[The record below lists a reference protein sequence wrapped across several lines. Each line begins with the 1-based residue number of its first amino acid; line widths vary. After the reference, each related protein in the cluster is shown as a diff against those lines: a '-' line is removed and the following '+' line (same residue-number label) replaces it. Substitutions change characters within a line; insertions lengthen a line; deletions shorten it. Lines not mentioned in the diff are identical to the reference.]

1 MFTIPALI
9 FLGFGSEFTFWRIF
23 PLALLGGW
31 LGVLF
36 MVPLRRQLIVKEH
49 GNLAFPEGTACAD
62 VLVAGERGGSFA
74 GRVFWGLG
82 VGGVYTFLM
91 NTVQAWTSQPEGRP
105 SWFPGASFRA
115 AITSEYLGV
124 GYIIGPRVAGI
135 LFAGG
140 IVSWLVMMPAIKFY
154 GQLAGNTPIYPSTIP
169 IPLMTPDDIWRS
181 YIRPMGAGAVA
192 AAGLITLLR
201 TMPTII
207 SALRAGLKDVRAQ
220 NAAGATETA
229 SRIDRD
235 IPMRTVVI
243 GSIVIIA
250 MMWVLLTFHPIE
262 GAATRWYHNLFAAV
276 FVVVFGFLFVTVA
289 GRISG
294 LLGNS
299 SNPISG
305 MSIATLMPTRA
316 IFFVAGW
323 TAPNYAVL
331 ALMIGGVVCI
341 AAAIAGATSQD
352 LKTGYLVGA
361 TPFWQQMGLLVGVTV
376 STVAIGATLNLM
388 NKGLEKYI
396 PTPIPVDIQ
405 SLPSGVK
412 IERDSF
418 IYQNKSYVLINS
430 LGSH

>member
-1 MFTIPALI
+1 
-9 FLGFGSEFTFWRIF
+9 
-23 PLALLGGW
+23 
-31 LGVLF
+31 
-36 MVPLRRQLIVKEH
+36 
-49 GNLAFPEGTACAD
+49 
-62 VLVAGERGGSFA
+62 
-74 GRVFWGLG
+74 
-82 VGGVYTFLM
+82 
-91 NTVQAWTSQPEGRP
+91 
-105 SWFPGASFRA
+105 
-115 AITSEYLGV
+115 
-124 GYIIGPRVAGI
+124 
-135 LFAGG
+135 
-140 IVSWLVMMPAIKFY
+140 MMTAIKFY
-154 GQLAGNTPIYPSTIP
+154 VQLAANTPIYPSSIP

-201 TMPTII
+201 TLPTIL
-207 SALRAGLKDVRAQ
+207 SALHAGLKDVRAEG
-220 NAAGATETA
+220 AGQSTA
-229 SRIDRD
+229 SSRIDRD
-235 IPMRTVVI
+235 VPMRWVI
-243 GSIVIIA
+243 LGSIVIVV
-250 MMWVLLTFHPIE
+250 MMWVLLTFHPMKDA
-262 GAATRWYHNLFAAV
+262 GTFWWQNLFAGI

-305 MSIATLMPTRA
+305 MSIATLMATCA

-430 LGSH
+430 LGSHEIPDGEYLYDASSRQIEFQWAQGIGSDKAPRSEERRVGKECRSGGVQDDS